1 MKHLHENTKI
11 LERYIGKVHEE
22 LKMRIKFCKQ
32 KVTEHDLILMLL
44 EYVDHE
50 SSLYQKAQEDK
61 ENRPINNF
69 PQQSVE
75 LIAKSKEV

>member
-1 MKHLHENTKI
+1 MKHLQENTKI

-32 KVTEHDLILMLL
+32 RVTEHDLVLMLL

-50 SSLYQKAQEDK
+50 SSLQQKKQEDK
-61 ENRPINNF
+61 ENHPANNV
-69 PQQSVE
+69 PQQSAE
-75 LIAKSKEV
+75 LIAKSKEM